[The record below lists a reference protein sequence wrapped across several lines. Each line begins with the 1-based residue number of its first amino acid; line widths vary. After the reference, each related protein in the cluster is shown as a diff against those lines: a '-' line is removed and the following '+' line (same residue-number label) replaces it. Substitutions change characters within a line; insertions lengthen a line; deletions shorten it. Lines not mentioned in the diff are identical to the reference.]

1 MRLDK
6 YLADSGIGTRSE
18 VKKIIAA
25 GRVSVNGSPVRN
37 SALQMA
43 EEYSLVCLDGSPVQY
58 AKYEYFMLNKPMGV
72 ISASRDPGKQD
83 ICVTD
88 LIRETTRSDLFP
100 VGRLDK
106 DTEGLLLIT
115 NDGPL
120 CHRLLSPRRLVDK
133 TYFVRLDAPLDDAE
147 AERLMAGTEIGD
159 EKPTLP
165 CRIEKH
171 SDTSCTITIQEGRYH
186 EIKRLFGTAGLTVTS
201 LKRLSMGPLVLDP
214 ALQPGEYRRLTQ
226 EELDKLKNL

>member
-6 YLADSGIGTRSE
+6 YLADSGIGSRSE
-18 VKKIIAA
+18 VKKMISS
-25 GRVSVNGSPVRN
+25 GRVSVNGLPVKN
-37 SALQMA
+37 SALQIS
-43 EEYSLVCLDGSPVQY
+43 ENLSVVCLDGSPLQY
-58 AKYEYFMLNKPMGV
+58 TKYEYFMLNKPQGV
-72 ISASRDPGKQD
+72 ISASRDPENQE

-88 LIRETTRSDLFP
+88 LIQETTRSDLFP

-120 CHRLLSPRRLVDK
+120 CHRLLSPRRRVDK
-133 TYFVRLDAPLDDAE
+133 TYYVRLNAPLPDSE
-147 AERLMAGTEIGD
+147 AERIMAGTDIGD

-165 CRIEKH
+165 CRIEKI
-171 SDTSCTITIQEGRYH
+171 SDSSCSITIQEGRYH
-186 EIKRLFGTAGLTVTS
+186 EIKRLFQTAGLTVTA
-201 LKRLSMGPLVLDP
+201 LKRISMGPLTLDP

-226 EELDKLKNL
+226 EELEKLKNL